1 MLAQKGLVRAE
12 KKIRSG
18 KFDVVILDEILCALD
33 LGLLKA
39 QDVLALMRKMPEC
52 IELVLTGRNAPI
64 ALINAADLVSEIRE
78 IKHYY
83 HKGIKARK
91 GIEF

>member
-39 QDVLALMRKMPEC
+39 QDVLALMRKC
-52 IELVLTGRNAPI
+52 LNVLS
-64 ALINAADLVSEIRE
+64 L
-78 IKHYY
+78 
-83 HKGIKARK
+83 
-91 GIEF
+91 F